1 MSVLKES
8 FNNLKRH
15 RFLNLASI
23 VSISLILLIFNVL
36 LTVNSITREQITN
49 LSDKINLNIYLKNEA
64 SESDITQIETFL
76 GNLSEVESV
85 KQINKDEALKLLE
98 TKYPESSEFLNEFNI
113 DNPLPN
119 SIQVKTNNL
128 EDQTQVL
135 KILEKSNY
143 QGLILKSENKQEY
156 NQTISQVV
164 QNLIGIKNFSFQIIL
179 WVLITFVIA
188 GSLIM
193 FNAIKTT
200 LFTRRSEIQ
209 IMQYVGATFKR
220 IMMPFIIEG
229 TLIGALGFMG
239 SLLLTVILNGF
250 LPFNGFT
257 ALNHISILFLELVIA
272 CSIGITTSAYIV
284 HKYLNTREI
293 FND

>member
-1 MSVLKES
+1 
-8 FNNLKRH
+8 
-15 RFLNLASI
+15 
-23 VSISLILLIFNVL
+23 VL
-36 LTVNSITREQITN
+36 LTVNSITRDQITN
-49 LSDKINLNIYLKNEA
+49 LSDKINLNIYLKNNVRENTITEI
-64 SESDITQIETFL
+64 ESFL
-76 GNLSEVESV
+76 KNLPEVESTKIV
-85 KQINKDEALKLLE
+85 NKDEALKLLE
-98 TKYPESSEFLNEFNI
+98 TKYPESSEFLDEFNI

-119 SIQVKTNNL
+119 SIQVKTINL
-128 EDQTQVL
+128 EDQNNVL
-135 KILEKSNY
+135 KVLEQSNFKDS
-143 QGLILKSENKQEY
+143 ILKSENKQEY

-179 WVLITFVIA
+179 WVMITFVIA

-209 IMQYVGATFKR
+209 VMQYVGATFKR

-229 TLIGALGFMG
+229 TLIGALGFLG
-239 SLLLTVILNGF
+239 SLVLNLILNGF
-250 LPFNGFT
+250 LPFDGFT
-257 ALNHISILFLELVIA
+257 ALNHISILIFGLIIA

-284 HKYLNTREI
+284 NKYLNTREI